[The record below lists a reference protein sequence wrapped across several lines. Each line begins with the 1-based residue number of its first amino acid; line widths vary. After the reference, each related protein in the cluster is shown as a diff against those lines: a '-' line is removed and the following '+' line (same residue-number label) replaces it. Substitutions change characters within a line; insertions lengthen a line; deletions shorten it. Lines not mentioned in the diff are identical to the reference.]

1 MKFIS
6 AIILIIFFLFKTGNV
21 LSNNS
26 IFHVNNIEID
36 NKYYKNKDKFF
47 NQLFKDGF
55 DQLSKKI
62 LLKKDYQ
69 KLQSL
74 SIKEI
79 KNLIS
84 HYEIIEPKKN
94 GEPISSNIFFDRTK
108 LNTFFFKNKIAYC
121 DFDNTEISFF
131 PLLIENNKTF
141 IFDKNYFFENW
152 KVDATQ
158 IEYILPV
165 ESIEFI
171 ENIKKFNSI
180 GNYDTKTIFEEYNLQ
195 NNLIVIININEKK
208 TKILLKGFI
217 GGKPI
222 IKNLI
227 YDIEIEN
234 ETENKINLIKFI
246 DAEIIEIYKTQNMID
261 LQTPSFL
268 NAQLDLKKT
277 GEIYYVKEVFN
288 SIDTVE
294 YLRFQEINKD
304 YIKIKIKFYG
314 KLEKLTNTLKRSNL
328 LLEYK
333 NNDWKLNFEK

>member
-47 NQLFKDGF
+47 NQLFKEGF

-84 HYEIIEPKKN
+84 HYEIVEPKKN

-121 DFDNTEISFF
+121 DFDDTEIHEKYNMFTQRQTVYSATNF
-131 PLLIENNKTF
+131 LLS
-141 IFDKNYFFENW
+141 DKLFTQRQTHYS
-152 KVDATQ
+152 ATN
-158 IEYILPV
+158 
-165 ESIEFI
+165 F
-171 ENIKKFNSI
+171 
-180 GNYDTKTIFEEYNLQ
+180 
-195 NNLIVIININEKK
+195 
-208 TKILLKGFI
+208 LLSD
-217 GGKPI
+217 
-222 IKNLI
+222 
-227 YDIEIEN
+227 DISSS
-234 ETENKINLIKFI
+234 
-246 DAEIIEIYKTQNMID
+246 YK
-261 LQTPSFL
+261 
-268 NAQLDLKKT
+268 
-277 GEIYYVKEVFN
+277 
-288 SIDTVE
+288 
-294 YLRFQEINKD
+294 
-304 YIKIKIKFYG
+304 
-314 KLEKLTNTLKRSNL
+314 
-328 LLEYK
+328 
-333 NNDWKLNFEK
+333 